1 MEMMNKWLTILKP
14 GLHSKFYF
22 LFSKPENETDEE
34 TLDVEAIIEENYNL
48 LTSGQQSGSQ

>member
-1 MEMMNKWLTILKP
+1 MEMMNKWLTIQKP

-34 TLDVEAIIEENYNL
+34 TLDVEAIIEEIIMC
-48 LTSGQQSGSQ
+48 